1 MLTDAGHD
9 DIITHAVLLRT
20 HADCSM
26 TASIAIMH
34 HNFVMMD
41 RAGTTVTV
49 SHDLY
54 EELLAAADR
63 LSASFKQIVRARN
76 ADTQQSL
83 TKAADD
89 HEAMATL
96 MDAGAAMSEDK
107 RTNVHLVLA
116 SLASLDKLA
125 QSMDGYIV
133 RLCVPVS
140 TLTSTTLAGM
150 STVWRELPDGAVSA
164 LSGLVV
170 V

>member
-1 MLTDAGHD
+1 MLTGAGHD
-9 DIITHAVLLRT
+9 DVITHAVLLRT
-20 HADCSM
+20 HADCTM
-26 TASIAIMH
+26 AASITLMH
-34 HNFVMMD
+34 HSFVMMG
-41 RAGTTVTV
+41 RAGTAVTV
-49 SHDLY
+49 SRDLY
-54 EELLAAADR
+54 EELVAAADR
-63 LSASFKQIVRARN
+63 LSASFKQIVRARD

-96 MDAGAAMSEDK
+96 MDAGTAMSEDK
-107 RTNVHLVLA
+107 RVNVHLVFT
-116 SLASLDKLA
+116 SIASLDKLA
-125 QSMDGYIV
+125 QSMDGDIV